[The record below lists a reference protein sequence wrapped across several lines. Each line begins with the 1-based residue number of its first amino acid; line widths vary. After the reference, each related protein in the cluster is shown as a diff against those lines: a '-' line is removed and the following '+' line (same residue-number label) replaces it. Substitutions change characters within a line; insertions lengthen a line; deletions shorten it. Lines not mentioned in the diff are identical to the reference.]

1 MKKIELHVHL
11 DGSLRISTVSE
22 LLNID
27 YEVCKK
33 NMIGKN
39 LSSLDEYL
47 TRFDYPIK
55 AMQTYDNLKRLSY
68 ELALDLIKDEVI
80 YAEVRFAP
88 IFHTSILSLEEVCK
102 AILDGFS
109 LVSDKIKI
117 NLILCMMRHL
127 PQAENKKI
135 IDLYLKHIDKRIVV
149 LDLAGSENLFP
160 NNLFTDIF
168 KDIKYNNI
176 PFTIHSGEVKIMDN
190 IKIALDN
197 KFSRIGHG
205 INIINDKSLINK
217 AIKNDGLLEICPTS
231 NIDTFNCDSYIN
243 HPIKKLYD
251 LGLNI
256 SINTDDRTVSDIT
269 LNREYENL
277 RKYFNFSD
285 EDFKKININSMKHS
299 FADNKTKEEIIKLL
313 EK

>member
-11 DGSLRISTVSE
+11 DGSLRIETVSE
-22 LLNID
+22 LLNIP
-27 YEVCKK
+27 YNECKK
-33 NMIGKN
+33 HMIGKN

-55 AMQTYDNLKRLSY
+55 AMQTYDNLKRVSH
-68 ELALDLIKDEVI
+68 ELALDLINDNII

-88 IFHTSILSLEEVCK
+88 IFHTSKLSLEEVCK
-102 AILDGFS
+102 AVLDGFD
-109 LVSDKIKI
+109 LVKDRIKI

-127 PQAENKKI
+127 PYEDNKKI
-135 IDLYLKHIDKRIVV
+135 IDLYLKHIDSRIVG

-160 NNLFTDIF
+160 NSKFIDILTDI
-168 KDIKYNNI
+168 KKNNI
-176 PFTIHSGEVKIMDN
+176 PFTIHTGEVKIMEN
-190 IKIALDN
+190 IKSALDN
-197 KFSRIGHG
+197 NFTRIGHG
-205 INIINDKSLINK
+205 INIINDKKLIDE
-217 AIKNDGLLEICPTS
+217 AIKKDVLLEICPTS
-231 NIDTFNCDSYIN
+231 NIDTFNCDDYRN
-243 HPIKKLYD
+243 HPIRKLYD

-269 LNREYENL
+269 LDKEYLNL
-277 RKYFNFSD
+277 MQIFNFTD

-299 FADNKTKEEIIKLL
+299 FADDKTKEEIIKLL